1 MASPTKT
8 VTALVLRRTKLGETD
23 VIVTLLAEDGSQVK
37 AVAKGARK
45 PTSSFAS
52 RLELYSVAKILVAEG
67 KNLDIVKEVRLLEG
81 NEALRNDFFRSSAS
95 APIVELLAKSTYEDQ
110 PTARLFALSR
120 AALHSIANTP
130 NDPLVATLAGLL
142 KALAFLGFRPSFTE
156 CVGCGDTPELAEG
169 TRQTFSFFD
178 GGVVCAR
185 CATHHETTLVSAGVL
200 QWCNTLVY
208 STFQEIEAYHVP
220 AGVLEEALV
229 FTNEWI
235 HLHLGIS
242 MKSLAFLFKNV
253 FNSSI

>member
-8 VTALVLRRTKLGETD
+8 ITALVLRRTKLGETD

-95 APIVELLAKSTYEDQ
+95 APIVELLAKSTYENQ

-120 AALHSIANTP
+120 AALHSIATTP

-178 GGVVCAR
+178 GGVVWECSSGAIR
-185 CATHHETTLVSAGVL
+185 CSIQHFKRSRRIRFLLGCSKKRSCSRTNGS
-200 QWCNTLVY
+200 
-208 STFQEIEAYHVP
+208 I
-220 AGVLEEALV
+220 
-229 FTNEWI
+229 FTSE
-235 HLHLGIS
+235 S
-242 MKSLAFLFKNV
+242 P
-253 FNSSI
+253 